1 MSCTA
6 PACDPLLRIYSKKT
20 EGRKEKV
27 NRRKKN
33 RRGKEA
39 GEQEGGTE
47 SGVSRGRRC
56 PIVIGV
62 MRGSPT

>member
-1 MSCTA
+1 
-6 PACDPLLRIYSKKT
+6 
-20 EGRKEKV
+20 V

-47 SGVSRGRRC
+47 SSVSRGRRC
-56 PIVIGV
+56 PIVIEV
-62 MRGSPT
+62 MRGPPT

>member
-1 MSCTA
+1 LAGDDTLPYLTSCTA

-33 RRGKEA
+33 K
-39 GEQEGGTE
+39 
-47 SGVSRGRRC
+47 RGRRQENKREELNLASREE
-56 PIVIGV
+56 G
-62 MRGSPT
+62 GAQ